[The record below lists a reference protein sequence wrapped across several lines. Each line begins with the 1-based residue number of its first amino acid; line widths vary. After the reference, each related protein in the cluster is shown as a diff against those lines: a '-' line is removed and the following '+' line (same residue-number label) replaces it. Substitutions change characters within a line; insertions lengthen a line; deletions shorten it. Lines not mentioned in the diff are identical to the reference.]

1 MQGLLLGQ
9 LGGFGSEVS
18 ILNTTQCSG
27 GVLGNALQVGHG
39 AGETVL
45 YGTQGG
51 TLGVDLLDRVSQ
63 SLDGTLGVSGGQDA
77 QVGNGGFYGG
87 CSRGVSFASCRSQT
101 QCSQACTCS
110 AVLDGNVLVGE
121 QLQGT
126 VSVFAGSHAGAG
138 AVDRG
143 YDGVGGVALLELDF
157 NAVQFDRGVSG
168 QFGLGSASRQT
179 QLSQRAAVSVGQ
191 LDIFA
196 VARSHSE
203 ATVSNGRFST
213 STCLGCNLV

>member
-63 SLDGTLGVSGGQDA
+63 GLDGTLRICGGQDA
-77 QVGNGGFYGG
+77 QVGDGGFYGG
-87 CSRGVSFASCRSQT
+87 GFVGSRRFIQT
-101 QCSQACTCS
+101 QSFQATTCS
-110 AVLDGNVLVGE
+110 TILDRDILVGE
-121 QLQGT
+121 QFQST
-126 VSVFAGSHAGAG
+126 VSIFAGGYAGAG

-143 YDGVGGVALLELDF
+143 HDGVAGVAFLELDF
-157 NAVQFDRGVSG
+157 DTVQFDRSVFGQLRLRSSG
-168 QFGLGSASRQT
+168 RQT
-179 QLSQRAAVSVGQ
+179 QLSQRTADRVRQFDV
-191 LDIFA
+191 LT
-196 VARSHSE
+196 VARS
-203 ATVSNGRFST
+203 
-213 STCLGCNLV
+213 